1 MPLIHGGNLI
11 HASAEFG
18 IPLDEWIDLS
28 TGISPWSWP
37 VPAVPETVWQRLPE
51 DDDGLLD
58 SAADYYGC
66 PADTLLAVPG
76 SQYAISRLPG
86 LFPAGPVALP
96 HWGYRE
102 HQHAWERAGHRA
114 VVYRNAAQLRA
125 LVESDAAV
133 NALVI
138 NPNNPDTTLLE
149 PAPLAELAD
158 TLARRGGH
166 LVVDEAFMDPHPD
179 HSLIFR
185 RPANAVVLRSL
196 GKFFGLAGVRLG
208 FTVAEPALLARLAA
222 TLDPWAV
229 NHPARWLGRQALAD
243 RRWQTEQRRRLDAAA
258 RAWGDELRR
267 LFPTLPWRTTA
278 LFSSAETD
286 LAPALFRAAARRG
299 LLLRLHS
306 DRAPALLRLG
316 LPADAHWDRA
326 LTILDDIRR
335 TL

>member
-1 MPLIHGGNLI
+1 MSLIHGGNLI
-11 HASAEFG
+11 RASAEFG
-18 IPLDEWIDLS
+18 IPLAEWIDLS

-37 VPAVPETVWQRLPE
+37 VPPVPETVWQRLPE

-76 SQYAISRLPG
+76 SQYAISRLPT
-86 LFPAGPVALP
+86 LLPSGPVALP

-102 HQHAWERAGHRA
+102 HQHAWQRAGHRT
-114 VVYRNAAQLRA
+114 VSYRDETQLRE
-125 LVESDAAV
+125 LVAGGAV
-133 NALVI
+133 ANAVVI
-138 NPNNPDTTLLE
+138 NPNNPSAALLE
-149 PAPLAELAD
+149 PSPLAEIAAA
-158 TLARRGGH
+158 LARRGGH
-166 LVVDEAFMDPHPD
+166 LVVDEAFMDSHPN
-179 HSLIFR
+179 HSLVPQR
-185 RPANAVVLRSL
+185 SANTLILRSV
-196 GKFFGLAGVRLG
+196 GKFFGLAGLRLG
-208 FTVAEPALLARLAA
+208 FAVASPDLLARLVA

-229 NHPARWLGRQALAD
+229 SHPARWLVRQALAD